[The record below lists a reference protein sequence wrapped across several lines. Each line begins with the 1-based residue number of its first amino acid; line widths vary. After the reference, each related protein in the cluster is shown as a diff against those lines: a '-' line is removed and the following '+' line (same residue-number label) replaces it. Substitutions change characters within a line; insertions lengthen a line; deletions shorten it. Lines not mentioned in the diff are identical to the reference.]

1 MKLIAITTPNF
12 WHGEHIAICRLL
24 DSGWTRVHI
33 RKPAASK
40 CQISNLIEN
49 IPAKYWH
56 SLSLHDHFDLAIKY
70 NLGGVHLNQRNPLP
84 PYGWNGLIS
93 RSCHSIEETRQY
105 SHLDYVTLSPIFNSI
120 SKPDYLSNFSA
131 NELRNADLS
140 TVYALGGVTFLR
152 INELKELGFSGAA
165 MLSEA
170 WKTKMEILQLITH
183 TDIGLED
190 ALRGGC
196 RWVQLRMKEASDLE
210 FSEMAKKILPLCRNY
225 GATLIFDDRVSLV
238 DELGADG
245 VHLGKKDMCVE
256 KARQILGPTKI
267 IGATANT
274 EEDVLNAFKSGADY
288 IGLGPFRFTTTKKGL
303 SPILG
308 LEGYS
313 RIMSYCSSQGIT
325 IPVVAIGGI
334 GIEDLQDLR
343 QTGVNGVAISGLIL
357 KSNDKKLITKSIIDI
372 WEN

>member
-1 MKLIAITTPNF
+1 MKLIAITTPNI
-12 WHGEHIAICRLL
+12 WHGEHLAICRLL

-33 RKPAASK
+33 RKPSADK
-40 CQISNLIEN
+40 NLIEELIRK
-49 IPAKYWH
+49 IPEKYRQ

-70 NLGGVHLNQRNPLP
+70 GIGGVHLNQRNPLP
-84 PYGWNGLIS
+84 PTDWTGLTS
-93 RSCHSIEETRQY
+93 RSCHSIEETIQH

-120 SKPDYLSNFSA
+120 SKPDYLSKFSA

-140 TVYALGGVTFLR
+140 TVYALGGVTFSR
-152 INELKELGFSGAA
+152 IKELKELGFSGAA

-196 RWVQLRMKEASDLE
+196 RWVQLRMKEASDFE

-225 GATLIFDDRVSLV
+225 GATLIFDDRVHLV

-245 VHLGKKDMCVE
+245 VHLGKKDMPVE
-256 KARQILGPTKI
+256 EARKILGPSKI

-274 EEDVLNAFKSGADY
+274 EEDMLLAFKSGADY

-308 LEGYS
+308 LEGYN

-357 KSNDKKLITKSIIDI
+357 KSNDKEQTTKSIINL
-372 WEN
+372 WKN